1 MGFHS
6 DGKEKRD
13 LLRHPVFV
21 RFLIF
26 VFLGGEG
33 SLFVAVGDNSR
44 GLKPSA
50 EAPSGTRATESIS
63 DDSVSRFPRRD
74 TISRFSDMITG
85 AFD

>member
-1 MGFHS
+1 MGVYS
-6 DGKEKRD
+6 DSRYKRD

-33 SLFVAVGDNSR
+33 FLFVAVGDSSR

-50 EAPSGTRATESIS
+50 GGAPSGTRATESIS
-63 DDSVSRFPRRD
+63 DDGVFRYPRSETKRFLACP
-74 TISRFSDMITG
+74 I
-85 AFD
+85 